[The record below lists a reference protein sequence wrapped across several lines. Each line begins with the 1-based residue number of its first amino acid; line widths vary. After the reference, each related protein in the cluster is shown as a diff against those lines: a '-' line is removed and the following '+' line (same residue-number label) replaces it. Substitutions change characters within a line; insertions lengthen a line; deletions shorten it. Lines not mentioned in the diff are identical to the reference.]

1 MSAPPQGDIWPKP
14 GEPRRCSVCHESHD
28 PTRLCV
34 DVAREAKKPRK
45 RPEAELQKQ
54 ADDFLGWDGWR
65 ALVTDPPRLRGLGVI
80 EKGIPD
86 RLYLRYQNEIP
97 GLVHKLPRHAAILA
111 RGEQLWIEW
120 KAKGGQHGVDQIR
133 WRKAERARGALVW
146 VAKEDFEP
154 DYDSFVAFYRK
165 SGLLRR
171 AGL

>member
-1 MSAPPQGDIWPKP
+1 MVSGYVSTLQGRCTATASGEGMSFQNLPARGFIPK
-14 GEPRRCSVCHESHD
+14 R
-28 PTRLCV
+28 
-34 DVAREAKKPRK
+34 PRK
-45 RPEAELQKQ
+45 RPEVELQKQ

-65 ALVTDPPRLRGLGVI
+65 VIVTDPPRLRGLGVI

-86 RLYLRYQNEIP
+86 RLYIRY
-97 GLVHKLPRHAAILA
+97 HAEALAIGNA
-111 RGEQLWIEW
+111 QACDVLWVEW
-120 KAKGGQHGVDQIR
+120 KAKGGHHALTQLN
-133 WRKAERARGALVW
+133 WRMGERRRGALVW

>member
-1 MSAPPQGDIWPKP
+1 MLRVQDLADCPVVPGDLSALQKASGGGVTIGYGDL
-14 GEPRRCSVCHESHD
+14 D
-28 PTRLCV
+28 PTR
-34 DVAREAKKPRK
+34 PRK

-54 ADDFLGWDGWR
+54 ADDFLSWDGWR
-65 ALVTDPPRLRGLGVI
+65 AIVTDPPRLRGLGVI

-86 RLYLRYQNEIP
+86 RLYLRYE
-97 GLVHKLPRHAAILA
+97 GDS
-111 RGEQLWIEW
+111 EQEFHNWAQCISQALWIEW

-146 VAKEDFEP
+146 VAREDFEP

>member
-1 MSAPPQGDIWPKP
+1 MTIGYGDLDPSRRRGRHPDGCDCMTCILQSPVKPQ
-14 GEPRRCSVCHESHD
+14 R
-28 PTRLCV
+28 
-34 DVAREAKKPRK
+34 PRK

-54 ADDFLGWDGWR
+54 ADDFLSWDGWR
-65 ALVTDPPRLRGLGVI
+65 AIVTDPPRLRGLGVI

-86 RLYLRYQNEIP
+86 RLYLRYEGDSKQEFHNWAQCISQ
-97 GLVHKLPRHAAILA
+97 A
-111 RGEQLWIEW
+111 LWIEW